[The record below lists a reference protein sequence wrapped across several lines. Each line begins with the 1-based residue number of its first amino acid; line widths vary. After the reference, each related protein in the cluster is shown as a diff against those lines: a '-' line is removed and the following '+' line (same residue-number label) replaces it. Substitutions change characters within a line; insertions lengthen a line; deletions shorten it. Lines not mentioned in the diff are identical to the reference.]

1 MLSYLV
7 EVKIIGSGRCCRLKR
22 NTKIPS
28 VNWSSFCL
36 GGYRFRTGDDCYNF
50 HSPKIPHFLFWYY
63 EKYHVEYFVWYRSKF
78 FSWKNF
84 LSIKHLHV
92 DDGDIVIDE
101 VNNVRY
107 LMVNNPSSGQIEHHR
122 IYD

>member
-1 MLSYLV
+1 MFHYSV
-7 EVKIIGSGRCCRLKR
+7 EVKIVGSGRCCRLKR
-22 NTKIPS
+22 NTIIPS
-28 VNWSSFCL
+28 INWSSFCI
-36 GGYRFRTGDDCYNF
+36 GGNIIRAIDDCYYF
-50 HSPKIPHFLFWYY
+50 HSPKIPHFLCWYY
-63 EKYHVEYFVWYRSKF
+63 EKYHVEYFVWYRGKF

-107 LMVNNPSSGQIEHHR
+107 LMVNNPRLGQISTTKT
-122 IYD
+122 DM